1 MSGLGSRS
9 ARGFCDLLYCI
20 INYNNCRINIISTGA
35 RQIRVNGARVRL
47 KSMSETLK
55 SAIQAALLRLL
66 HPLVKWLLEAGIG
79 VADFLPLVK
88 VAYVRAAR
96 EQGLASGAEP
106 KRPNVSRIAVITGL
120 TRGEVASILASG
132 AADRPHERGRQ
143 RAERV
148 LSGWWNDPNFHDDSG
163 SPAVLPL
170 RGGRRSFA
178 ALVERYSGER
188 WLVAAIR
195 DELLRVKAIR
205 RLPDG
210 RLQAV
215 SRSYATV
222 RWTPDGIAAVGEQ
235 LNEHCETLL
244 HNLKFP
250 ARPRYVRRIVN
261 AQLDPRY
268 VPMLARDLEQHA
280 AVLADSF
287 DDALNDPKATLPGSP
302 SDTGAASLGLALYIF
317 ETSPEEHTA
326 GPSEDEGAPAS
337 RRRKPAQRTARR
349 PARRKR

>member
-1 MSGLGSRS
+1 MCVPPASR
-9 ARGFCDLLYCI
+9 
-20 INYNNCRINIISTGA
+20 
-35 RQIRVNGARVRL
+35 VW
-47 KSMSETLK
+47 
-55 SAIQAALLRLL
+55 
-66 HPLVKWLLEAGIG
+66 P
-79 VADFLPLVK
+79 
-88 VAYVRAAR
+88 R
-96 EQGLASGAEP
+96 ERNR

-163 SPAVLPL
+163 SPAILPL

-188 WLVAAIR
+188 WLVATIR

-210 RLQAV
+210 RLQAM

-222 RWTPDGIAAVGEQ
+222 RWTPDGIAAIGEQ

-287 DDALNDPKATLPGSP
+287 DDALNDPKATLPGNP
-302 SDTGAASLGLALYIF
+302 SDTRSGFAGLGALHIRN
-317 ETSPEEHTA
+317 
-326 GPSEDEGAPAS
+326 GARGAYG
-337 RRRKPAQRTARR
+337 RARR
-349 PARRKR
+349 

>member
-1 MSGLGSRS
+1 
-9 ARGFCDLLYCI
+9 
-20 INYNNCRINIISTGA
+20 
-35 RQIRVNGARVRL
+35 
-47 KSMSETLK
+47 MSETLK
-55 SAIQAALLRLL
+55 TAIQAALLRLL

-96 EQGLASGAEP
+96 EQGLASGAEG
-106 KRPNVSRIAVITGL
+106 KGPNVSRIAVITGL

-132 AADRPHERGRQ
+132 AADRPHDRGRQ

-148 LSGWWNDPNFHDDSG
+148 LSGWWNDSNFQDGSG

-178 ALVERYSGER
+178 ALIERYSGER

-205 RLPDG
+205 RLSDG

-215 SRSYATV
+215 SRTYATV
-222 RWTPDGIAAVGEQ
+222 RWNPDGIATVGEQ

-244 HNLKFP
+244 HNLKYP
-250 ARPRYVRRIVN
+250 ARPRFVRRIVN

-268 VPMLARDLEQHA
+268 VPMLARDLEQQA
-280 AVLADSF
+280 AALADSF
-287 DDALNDPKATLPGSP
+287 DDALNDPKATLRGSP
-302 SDTGAASLGLALYIF
+302 SETGAASLGLALYVF
-317 ETSPEEHTA
+317 ETSPEERAA
-326 GPSEDEGAPAS
+326 GPSEAEAPRRRPRAPAS
-337 RRRKPAQRTARR
+337 RSSRRSP
-349 PARRKR
+349 RRKR